1 MPDPSI
7 LVSLRGEPGL
17 KVATVTISN
26 PDALNALTTDM
37 QLQFIDAITTLEADD
52 QVRGIII
59 RGAGEKAFSAGGS
72 IDSLAEIKSPAD
84 GEAMYRRGVKMRDTI
99 LNMKKPTIAAV
110 SGWICFLIVF
120 CSLIIGL
127 GFPSSSFSLPGMVT
141 VCVSFTS

>member
-17 KVATVTISN
+17 KVATMTISN

-59 RGAGEKAFSAGGS
+59 RERRPFPPEVPSTPWRRSSPPPTGRPCTGGGS
-72 IDSLAEIKSPAD
+72 KC
-84 GEAMYRRGVKMRDTI
+84 GT
-99 LNMKKPTIAAV
+99 
-110 SGWICFLIVF
+110 
-120 CSLIIGL
+120 
-127 GFPSSSFSLPGMVT
+127 PS
-141 VCVSFTS
+141 